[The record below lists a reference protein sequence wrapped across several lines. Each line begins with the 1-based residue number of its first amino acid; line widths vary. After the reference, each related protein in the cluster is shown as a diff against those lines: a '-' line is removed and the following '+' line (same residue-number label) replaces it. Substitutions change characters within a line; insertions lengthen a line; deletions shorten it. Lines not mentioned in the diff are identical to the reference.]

1 MIPLRHN
8 MKQALIGVDQL
19 LNAVL
24 CMIFEPKQKTWADET
39 ISAHSWRWESNGV
52 RSWPR
57 KLIDGIFFWEKNHC
71 KESYESE
78 RQRLQLPP
86 ELRS

>member
-24 CMIFEPKQKTWADET
+24 CMIFEPRQKTWADET
-39 ISAHSWRWESNGV
+39 ISAHSWRWELTGV

-71 KESYESE
+71 RESYESE

-86 ELRS
+86 EMRL